1 MRPSAL
7 PGCGD
12 MAGHASVVRRIRA
25 FHGLRLS
32 GLLLN
37 CPIHGADRH
46 FRPFPLDGASQA
58 EVYEAGSRRGI
69 AHDQR
74 IAPWPSAAQFTML
87 PKQTIWPMPVA
98 GRQALATT
106 SPGTGH
112 APFPAGHMAK
122 AAVAAQLR
130 SLRERIET
138 RERDASARVPGPA
151 KPSPRQIEV
160 TKASNTDVKPTAQRP
175 GRC

>member
-1 MRPSAL
+1 
-7 PGCGD
+7 
-12 MAGHASVVRRIRA
+12 MAEQASVVRRIRA

-46 FRPFPLDGASQA
+46 FRPFSLDGASQA

-69 AHDQR
+69 AHDRQ
-74 IAPWPSAAQFTML
+74 IAPWPYAAQFTML

-106 SPGTGH
+106 SPGSGH
-112 APFPAGHMAK
+112 TPFPAGHRTK
-122 AAVAAQLR
+122 AVVAAPPP
-130 SLRERIET
+130 SLRERIES
-138 RERDASARVPGPA
+138 RERDAAARVPGPSN
-151 KPSPRQIEV
+151 PSPRQIEV